1 MCTSLAIRTFADDL
15 FYLQVSLIDVN
26 ALCGFKICCAKQF
39 KMFHLHFFHA
49 VQNGNGF
56 VVRDAVVQIESG
68 EYHYY
73 EGVTYQLF
81 CRVQR
86 QDMGVFDYVVGLL
99 GALFWDAAG
108 GVFGLVFEREGM
120 GSVEVHLGVDS
131 GAFF

>member
-1 MCTSLAIRTFADDL
+1 
-15 FYLQVSLIDVN
+15 
-26 ALCGFKICCAKQF
+26 
-39 KMFHLHFFHA
+39 MFHLHFFHA